1 MMQIVLMGLGSGTA
15 AAVLFASVASGSLFS
30 IFLFYLAPLPILIV
44 GLGWSH
50 WSALIAAVTAS
61 ALLAIEGP
69 LLVVTFLIGVA
80 LPAWWLGYLALLARP
95 ASPGEEQEWY
105 PAGRL
110 VLWGAGLAGLIVIAT
125 LVSLGGDAAS
135 VRESLREMLEGLLR
149 EFVGSAEQPQD
160 SARLIDMLV
169 LAAPAAAAAATSV
182 VILLNLWLA
191 GRIVRISGRL
201 RRPWPDVPAMQF
213 PPLAPLALALA
224 MAGSFLP
231 DFIGIAASALAAALM
246 MAHVLLGLAVI
257 HALTTALAA
266 RGVILTAVYAGIVL
280 LGRPVSWPLILL
292 GILGIADTLFDIRG
306 QVARRRA
313 LALLPNPRAQAG
325 ERETDV
331 SEGEDKWK

>member
-95 ASPGEEQEWY
+95 ASQGEEQEWY

-125 LVSLGGDAAS
+125 LMSLGGDAAS

-160 SARLIDMLV
+160 SAHLIDMLV
-169 LAAPAAAAAATSV
+169 LAAPAAAAAATSL

-213 PPLAPLALALA
+213 PPLAPLVLALA

>member
-15 AAVLFASVASGSLFS
+15 AAVLFASIGSGSVFS
-30 IFLFYLAPLPILIV
+30 IVLFYLAPLPILIV

-50 WSALIAAVTAS
+50 WSALIAAAAAS

-69 LLVVTFLIGVA
+69 ILVVAFLIGVA

-95 ASPGEEQEWY
+95 APQQQAQDWY

-110 VLWGAGLAGLIVIAT
+110 VLWGAGLAALIVVAT

-135 VRESLREMLEGLLR
+135 VRTALREMLEGLLR
-149 EFVGSAEQPQD
+149 ELVATAEQGAE
-160 SARLIDMLV
+160 STRLIDTLV
-169 LAAPAAAAAATSV
+169 LIAPAAAAVATTL
-182 VILLNLWLA
+182 VILMNLWLA
-191 GRIVRISGRL
+191 GRVVRISGRL
-201 RRPWPDVPAMQF
+201 RRPWPSVPAMQF
-213 PPLAPLALALA
+213 PVPAPLALALA
-224 MAGSFLP
+224 AAGSFLP
-231 DFIGIAASALAAALM
+231 DFVGIAASAVAAALM

-257 HALTTALAA
+257 HALTTALIA
-266 RGVILTAVYAGIVL
+266 RRVILSAVYAGIVL

-313 LALLPNPRAQAG
+313 LALLPNPPTQAD
-325 ERETDV
+325 ERETGI